1 MKKIA
6 ILSSVVMMSISAM
19 AQVVTVSQI
28 TLSSASQG
36 DKILRVVAAS
46 QFSAGY
52 DNGYDAIVGAGQDGG
67 LYVILAGE
75 RYTKLAIDALPDN
88 LPLGFGSV
96 ADTEYT
102 LTFSNFSGASYTIYD
117 RVANKTITVASSA
130 NIQIDGV
137 DADPA
142 NQYSFTIDESE
153 KNSQINDRFVIN
165 YNASTYV
172 LATVT
177 TNAYGWASFSYGANL
192 EAVEGGLTI
201 YKGAISGD
209 VLNLADMDYVAANEG
224 VIIYGTASTTYHFVA
239 GTGSSDFT
247 GNDIKPAS
255 AWASHSG
262 TIFVL
267 HDEALYQYTGS
278 DMPANKAYLQ
288 ISSGPNP
295 APKHIRMVVNGTT
308 AIDNV
313 EAESVKA
320 EKFVENGQIFIRR
333 GNEVYNLQGQQ
344 LR

>member
-6 ILSSVVMMSISAM
+6 ILLSVVMMSISAM

-117 RVANKTITVASSA
+117 RVANKTITVAS

-137 DADPA
+137 AADPA
-142 NQYSFTIDESE
+142 NKYEFTIDASL
-153 KNSQINDRFVIN
+153 KNTTINDRFVIN
-165 YNASTYV
+165 FAPAQSLCFRN
-172 LATVT
+172 
-177 TNAYGWASFSYGANL
+177 NIL
-192 EAVEGGLTI
+192 EING
-201 YKGAISGD
+201 
-209 VLNLADMDYVAANEG
+209 
-224 VIIYGTASTTYHFVA
+224 HA
-239 GTGSSDFT
+239 G
-247 GNDIKPAS
+247 
-255 AWASHSG
+255 
-262 TIFVL
+262 
-267 HDEALYQYTGS
+267 EALIVKDAATDTEIVNIPALGLFYTKDLSDKSGRLVVTLNSVDYQI
-278 DMPANKAYLQ
+278 DV
-288 ISSGPNP
+288 NP
-295 APKHIRMVVNGTT
+295 IVT
-308 AIDNV
+308 D
-313 EAESVKA
+313 
-320 EKFVENGQIFIRR
+320 
-333 GNEVYNLQGQQ
+333 L
-344 LR
+344 

>member
-1 MKKIA
+1 MKKTVFLVSLLCITIA
-6 ILSSVVMMSISAM
+6 ASAQSITGTSLINLSTAGQPDKELGMILSPSLSDGFDNSWDAYAANESGIYVYSGGQKFTTWASNQYSA
-19 AQVVTVSQI
+19 
-28 TLSSASQG
+28 
-36 DKILRVVAAS
+36 
-46 QFSAGY
+46 
-52 DNGYDAIVGAGQDGG
+52 
-67 LYVILAGE
+67 
-75 RYTKLAIDALPDN
+75 N
-88 LPLGFGSV
+88 LPLGFYSGENT
-96 ADTEYT
+96 AYT
-102 LTFSNFSGASYTIYD
+102 LKFSGFTGTSYEIYD
-117 RVANKTITVASSA
+117 RAANKTITVASSA

-137 DADPA
+137 DADPV
-142 NQYSFTIDESE
+142 NQYSFTIDESK

-209 VLNLADMDYVAANEG
+209 VLNLTDMDYVAANEG
-224 VIIYGTASTTYHFVA
+224 VIVYGTASTTYHFVA

-247 GNDIKPAS
+247 GNDLKPSS

-295 APKHIRMVVNGTT
+295 APKHIRMVINQEQGVE
-308 AIDNV
+308 NV
-313 EAESVKA
+313 VVESVKS
-320 EKFVENGQIFIRR
+320 EKFVEGGQILIRR
-333 GNEVYNLQGQQ
+333 GNEVYNLQGQIVK
-344 LR
+344 